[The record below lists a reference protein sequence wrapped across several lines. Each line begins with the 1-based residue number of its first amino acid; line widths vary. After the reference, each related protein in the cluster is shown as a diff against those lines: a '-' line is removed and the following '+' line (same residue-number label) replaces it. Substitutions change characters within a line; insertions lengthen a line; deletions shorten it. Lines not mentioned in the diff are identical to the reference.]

1 MLKSLKK
8 VNIFSNSVQPY
19 RICQR
24 YVADCKALTQY
35 TLLRIHPH
43 IVQGFIIR
51 IIQMFYKFCFFFLT
65 ENMNYLY
72 VTVEFKTN
80 KIKFIL
86 LLLKIVLMIN
96 NEKYVTY
103 NIQ

>member
-1 MLKSLKK
+1 
-8 VNIFSNSVQPY
+8 
-19 RICQR
+19 
-24 YVADCKALTQY
+24 
-35 TLLRIHPH
+35 
-43 IVQGFIIR
+43 
-51 IIQMFYKFCFFFLT
+51 MFYKLCFFFLT

>member
-1 MLKSLKK
+1 
-8 VNIFSNSVQPY
+8 
-19 RICQR
+19 
-24 YVADCKALTQY
+24 
-35 TLLRIHPH
+35 
-43 IVQGFIIR
+43 
-51 IIQMFYKFCFFFLT
+51 MFYKLCFFFLT
-65 ENMNYLY
+65 ENMNYSYLY

>member
-1 MLKSLKK
+1 M
-8 VNIFSNSVQPY
+8 
-19 RICQR
+19 
-24 YVADCKALTQY
+24 ADCKALTQY

-51 IIQMFYKFCFFFLT
+51 IIQMFYKLCFFFLT

-96 NEKYVTY
+96 NENYVTY